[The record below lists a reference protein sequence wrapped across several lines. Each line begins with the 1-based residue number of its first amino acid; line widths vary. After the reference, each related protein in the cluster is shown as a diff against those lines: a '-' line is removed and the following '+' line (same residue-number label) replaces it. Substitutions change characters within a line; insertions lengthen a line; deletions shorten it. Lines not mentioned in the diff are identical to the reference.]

1 MISYLLTYLPV
12 TTAIMPD
19 LAGLDYVT
27 DCAPPRMTI
36 RGSRPGQFNPF
47 SSTMADAEYRRSKN
61 AFHVTMSKGF
71 FFNFFDDELPDRV
84 RYSWSTTPVP
94 IDMNCTH
101 GVQWMWLVFQ
111 QCAVSPA
118 EITAVVMGLIS
129 VFSWMLNGIPQIIE
143 NYKTGIPD
151 QAVSL
156 FLLIFWTIGDSFS
169 LAGCL
174 LTHQLV
180 LQRDYP
186 SQRLTMDGIDCSGE
200 VKKTDGRRLLVSMV
214 EFKNAP
220 HFFPNDIETL
230 LPSDSAS
237 DSEPP
242 SSNHSQPVRT
252 GSAASLLS
260 ITALLCVGLPCVN
273 RTETPLATDPSLKN
287 GPLFALSVHS
297 TTLSPE
303 SPFYPSPIAYTGYV
317 LGWFSSLM
325 YLSSRFPQILQNWRR
340 GSTEGLSIFL
350 FMFALLG
357 NASYGLQIF
366 LTSTDTLFLLHS
378 LPWILGSL
386 GVLFLDVVAER
397 EAKFFWGAKKRL
409 TSSLLA
415 IFPAAMTG
423 KRVSVTLLDDTLV
436 TGRLASVDGFLN
448 LELDSG
454 VEIVSSLDAVDPLH
468 VDVGPQSR

>member
-1 MISYLLTYLPV
+1 
-12 TTAIMPD
+12 
-19 LAGLDYVT
+19 
-27 DCAPPRMTI
+27 
-36 RGSRPGQFNPF
+36 
-47 SSTMADAEYRRSKN
+47 
-61 AFHVTMSKGF
+61 MSKGF

-180 LQRDYP
+180 LQVVMAFYSIVNDTILLGQYFFYRM
-186 SQRLTMDGIDCSGE
+186 RH
-200 VKKTDGRRLLVSMV
+200 KRLLRV
-214 EFKNAP
+214 
-220 HFFPNDIETL
+220 FPNDIETL

-325 YLSSRFPQILQNWRR
+325 YLSSRFPQILQN
-340 GSTEGLSIFL
+340 
-350 FMFALLG
+350 
-357 NASYGLQIF
+357 
-366 LTSTDTLFLLHS
+366 
-378 LPWILGSL
+378 
-386 GVLFLDVVAER
+386 
-397 EAKFFWGAKKRL
+397 
-409 TSSLLA
+409 
-415 IFPAAMTG
+415 
-423 KRVSVTLLDDTLV
+423 
-436 TGRLASVDGFLN
+436 
-448 LELDSG
+448 
-454 VEIVSSLDAVDPLH
+454 VSSRGHSSFLRRLNGGGSA
-468 VDVGPQSR
+468 GIRSAF

>member
-1 MISYLLTYLPV
+1 
-12 TTAIMPD
+12 
-19 LAGLDYVT
+19 
-27 DCAPPRMTI
+27 
-36 RGSRPGQFNPF
+36 
-47 SSTMADAEYRRSKN
+47 
-61 AFHVTMSKGF
+61 MSKGF

-180 LQRDYP
+180 LQVVMAFYSIVNDTILLGQYFFYRM
-186 SQRLTMDGIDCSGE
+186 RH
-200 VKKTDGRRLLVSMV
+200 KRLLRV
-214 EFKNAP
+214 
-220 HFFPNDIETL
+220 FPNDIETL

-303 SPFYPSPIAYTGYV
+303 SPFYP
-317 LGWFSSLM
+317 
-325 YLSSRFPQILQNWRR
+325 WRR

-386 GVLFLDVVAER
+386 GVLFLDVVILAQFYVFRRRRQRNPTQTVEAEST
-397 EAKFFWGAKKRL
+397 A
-409 TSSLLA
+409 
-415 IFPAAMTG
+415 
-423 KRVSVTLLDDTLV
+423 VSIT
-436 TGRLASVDGFLN
+436 
-448 LELDSG
+448 
-454 VEIVSSLDAVDPLH
+454 I
-468 VDVGPQSR
+468 